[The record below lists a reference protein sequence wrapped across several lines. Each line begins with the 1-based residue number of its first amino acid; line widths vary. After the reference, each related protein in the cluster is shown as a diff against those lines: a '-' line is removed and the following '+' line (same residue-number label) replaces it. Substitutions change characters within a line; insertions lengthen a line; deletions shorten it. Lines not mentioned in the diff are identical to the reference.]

1 MNCLG
6 SGLGITARS
15 ICRNNCRRSTT
26 LETRSRQEQ
35 KLRMTRTITQILPV
49 FEKKSRFDACD
60 GDEIKVGITCFRPI
74 VEIGS
79 GLANTFAAY
88 RRTEPRRLIQDAKGK
103 TWKVCICAPLSTM
116 GCL

>member
-1 MNCLG
+1 VRYAADENKKLK
-6 SGLGITARS
+6 
-15 ICRNNCRRSTT
+15 ST
-26 LETRSRQEQ
+26 RA
-35 KLRMTRTITQILPV
+35 ITQTIPG
-49 FEKKSRFDACD
+49 FEKKSRFDARE
-60 GDEIKVGITCFRPI
+60 GTKRRFNITCFRPI

-103 TWKVCICAPLSTM
+103 TWKVCICAPLATM